1 MQLGNE
7 KLSIETGKVAKQAD
21 GAAWVQYGGTVVLVT
36 VVASKQATNLDF
48 FPLTVDY
55 RERGYANGRI
65 PPVYGRREPRPGDT
79 EQVTARLID
88 HCIRPLFPKGF
99 KSEIQ
104 VLCTVLSFD
113 GEHFAGVP
121 SLIGASAALSVSDI
135 PFNGPVGAT
144 VIGRINGEFVIN
156 PTVEEMEMC
165 EFEFFVGGNE
175 KAVMSVEGSAHETS
189 EDEVI
194 DAIFHAHGMIKE
206 TIKLQGE
213 LVDVV
218 GQPKREYIA
227 KEINQEFVGRVRAL
241 ATDQIRQSIGMDEKQ
256 GRSEFLEKVQEDV
269 LEEILADES
278 LEEET
283 EIRAATTDTI
293 TILSDIEKEEMRR
306 SILEEG
312 KRVDG
317 RGVKEV
323 RQISG
328 EVSVLPRTHGS
339 ALFSRGQ
346 TQALCAV
353 TLGSSADEVTRRTL
367 AGDQSH
373 AFFLHYNFPPYSV
386 GEVKRMMGPSR
397 RDIGHGSLAE
407 KAVAPVIPS
416 REDFNYTVRLV
427 SEILE
432 SNASSSMATVCG
444 ATLALMDAGV
454 PISKMVA
461 GVGVGLIKEG
471 DQEVIL
477 TDMLGT
483 EDFLGDMDFKV
494 AGTET
499 GLTAI
504 QMDIKIDG
512 VTPDLMR
519 EAIHQAK
526 EARMHVLSEMR
537 EVIAEPRENLS
548 EYAPR
553 IYTIQ
558 IPTAKI
564 KDLIGPRG
572 RVVQGIQEETGVT
585 IAINDDG
592 KVEIASTDREAAS
605 RAEEL
610 IAEITAVPEVDKEYV
625 GEVVRT
631 TNFGA
636 FINILPGCDGLV
648 HISKMGEG
656 YVARVEE
663 VMDIGDTVTVRVADV
678 NDNGQVDLI
687 MVNVERTEANIAK
700 AAEGYSDSSSD
711 RNRSSRDSRNQRD
724 SGGDRRGGG
733 GDRRGGGG
741 DRRGGGERRGG
752 SMRIPKD
759 RD

>member
-1 MQLGNE
+1 
-7 KLSIETGKVAKQAD
+7 
-21 GAAWVQYGGTVVLVT
+21 
-36 VVASKQATNLDF
+36 
-48 FPLTVDY
+48 
-55 RERGYANGRI
+55 
-65 PPVYGRREPRPGDT
+65 
-79 EQVTARLID
+79 
-88 HCIRPLFPKGF
+88 
-99 KSEIQ
+99 
-104 VLCTVLSFD
+104 
-113 GEHFAGVP
+113 
-121 SLIGASAALSVSDI
+121 
-135 PFNGPVGAT
+135 
-144 VIGRINGEFVIN
+144 
-156 PTVEEMEMC
+156 
-165 EFEFFVGGNE
+165 
-175 KAVMSVEGSAHETS
+175 
-189 EDEVI
+189 
-194 DAIFHAHGMIKE
+194 
-206 TIKLQGE
+206 
-213 LVDVV
+213 
-218 GQPKREYIA
+218 
-227 KEINQEFVGRVRAL
+227 
-241 ATDQIRQSIGMDEKQ
+241 
-256 GRSEFLEKVQEDV
+256 
-269 LEEILADES
+269 
-278 LEEET
+278 
-283 EIRAATTDTI
+283 
-293 TILSDIEKEEMRR
+293 
-306 SILEEG
+306 
-312 KRVDG
+312 
-317 RGVKEV
+317 
-323 RQISG
+323 
-328 EVSVLPRTHGS
+328 
-339 ALFSRGQ
+339 
-346 TQALCAV
+346 
-353 TLGSSADEVTRRTL
+353 
-367 AGDQSH
+367 
-373 AFFLHYNFPPYSV
+373 
-386 GEVKRMMGPSR
+386 
-397 RDIGHGSLAE
+397 
-407 KAVAPVIPS
+407 
-416 REDFNYTVRLV
+416 
-427 SEILE
+427 
-432 SNASSSMATVCG
+432 
-444 ATLALMDAGV
+444 
-454 PISKMVA
+454 
-461 GVGVGLIKEG
+461 
-471 DQEVIL
+471 
-477 TDMLGT
+477 MLGT

-700 AAEGYSDSSSD
+700 AAEGHSDSSSD

-733 GDRRGGGG
+733 GDRRGGG
-741 DRRGGGERRGG
+741 ERRGG